1 MRFDARTRR
10 LAALLALALLATACA
25 SGRRTYRQGV
35 RESKRGNWDLAV
47 ARITRAVE
55 AEPDNLE
62 YRLALDNARAEASR
76 AHTDKALEAL
86 TEDDLDK
93 ARDELEIAVKFDAA
107 NRRALDQLA
116 SVGHRLRRREA
127 ERQKREELAEPRT
140 RPVRLP
146 TPVLSPRSTA
156 PITLKFND
164 TSLQKIFE
172 SLGKLAGVNIVFDP
186 DFRDKK
192 ISFDVTG
199 ITFEQALDQLTLL
212 HRLFYKV
219 LDQNT
224 IVLAPE
230 SPQKRRSYDD
240 LLVQTFYLRYTETKE
255 ITAVVKGLLTG
266 GSFKVVEN
274 PTLGAITVTGTPDQ
288 VALAQRIIEANDKP
302 RGEVLIELRIME
314 VRTDRAR
321 KFGIDLANYTGGS
334 GIGGITFAPQAQP
347 ADVVDVRAH
356 MLSSVNLSD
365 FVVTLPARVFARLE
379 ENRSITRI
387 LAAPRLRASEGKKTS
402 LKIGTEIAVP
412 TTTFTTPAAG
422 TNTYGPA
429 TSFSTR
435 NVGVNLEMTPKISA
449 GGEITLEVAAEFS
462 ALGGPRPVAQGLT
475 IDDILTRN
483 VSGILRLRDGETTL
497 IGGLRAQTDASSTS
511 GVMGAI
517 DIPILNKIFGSK
529 TSKHEESEVVI
540 SMTPRI
546 VRAPVLEEEDLRAM
560 PIGTDEV
567 KKVPGARQPLLG
579 LGEPEAKPET
589 KPEAKPGAASPKGPP
604 EPAASPR
611 PGPPPS
617 DTPTASTRPGPPS
630 PDPGAGLRPGT
641 ALPEPP
647 ARDSQADVGPVAAGP
662 VALPVRAQ
670 FAPQSASV
678 KAGEVGAVSVVVLG
692 AQDLT
697 AVELALTFDAAV
709 IEPVDM
715 APGALLTLDGSA
727 VGSEK
732 QGERGRYR
740 ARFTRQL
747 PTSGAGAVA
756 VFTFRGL
763 KPGDAALG
771 LGALSLTMP
780 AGAQT
785 PEAGAAPRVTVV
797 P

>member
-1 MRFDARTRR
+1 MRFDARTRG
-10 LAALLALALLATACA
+10 LVALLALALVAGGCA
-25 SGRRTYRQGV
+25 GGRRAFKQGV
-35 RESKRGNWDLAV
+35 KEGKKGNWDLAV
-47 ARITRAVE
+47 ARITKAAD

-62 YRLALDNARAEASR
+62 YRIALDHARAEASR
-76 AHTDKALEAL
+76 VHTEKAQEHLSAS
-86 TEDDLDK
+86 DLQ
-93 ARDELEIAVKFDAA
+93 AAQEELEIAVKFDPGY
-107 NRRALDQLA
+107 RRAIDLLASLEHRIQKAEAEKAKREQLA
-116 SVGHRLRRREA
+116 
-127 ERQKREELAEPRT
+127 LAPS
-140 RPVRLP
+140 RPTRLP

-172 SLGKLAGVNIVFDP
+172 SLGKLAGVNVVFDP

-192 ISFDVTG
+192 VNFDVAG

-274 PTLGAITVTGTPDQ
+274 PTLGAITVSGTPDQ
-288 VALAQRIIEANDKP
+288 VALARRIVEANDKP

-314 VRTDRAR
+314 VNLQKTRE
-321 KFGIDLANYTGGS
+321 FGLRLSNYEGGV
-334 GIGGITFAPQAQP
+334 TFAPNQP
-347 ADVVDVRAH
+347 ATPNQTTTQVRAH
-356 MLSSVNLSD
+356 LLSSINLAD
-365 FVVTLPARVFARLE
+365 FVVSLPSTVSLKLFE
-379 ENRSITRI
+379 DRSNARI

-422 TNTYGPA
+422 ANTYGPA

-462 ALGGPRPVAQGLT
+462 SLGDKRDLGGGLK
-475 IDDILTRN
+475 IDDVLTRN
-483 VSGILRLRDGETTL
+483 ISGILRLRDGETTL
-497 IGGLRAQTDASSTS
+497 IGGLRAQRNASSTS
-511 GVMGAI
+511 GLMGASE
-517 DIPILNKIFGSK
+517 IPILNRIFGSK
-529 TSKHEESEVVI
+529 TKIDEDREVVI

-546 VRAPVLEEEDLRAM
+546 VRAPVLEDEDLEPL

-567 KKVPGARQPLLG
+567 KRVPGARQPLLG
-579 LGEPEAKPET
+579 LGEPEPATAATSATPSGPAAKGTE
-589 KPEAKPGAASPKGPP
+589 PGAAPR
-604 EPAASPR
+604 PAAP
-611 PGPPPS
+611 PADAKPAETGATGAAPPP
-617 DTPTASTRPGPPS
+617 A
-630 PDPGAGLRPGT
+630 AAAA
-641 ALPEPP
+641 AL
-647 ARDSQADVGPVAAGP
+647 
-662 VALPVRAQ
+662 RAQ
-670 FAPQSASV
+670 FAPQTANV
-678 KAGEVGAVSVVVLG
+678 RPGEVGAVSVIVMG

-697 AVELALTFDAAV
+697 AVELILSFDAGV

-715 APGALLTLDGSA
+715 APGALLTLDGNA
-727 VGSEK
+727 VGTEK
-732 QGERGRYR
+732 QADGGRYR
-740 ARFTRQL
+740 ARFARQV
-747 PTSGAGAVA
+747 PASGAGAVA

-763 KPGDAALG
+763 KPGNAALG
-771 LGALSLTMP
+771 LGALTVTTP

-785 PEAGAAPRVTVV
+785 LEAGAAPRVTVA

>member
-1 MRFDARTRR
+1 MRFDARTRG
-10 LAALLALALLATACA
+10 LVALLALVLLAGGCA
-25 SGRRTYRQGV
+25 GGRRAFKQGV
-35 RESKRGNWDLAV
+35 KEGKKGNWDLAV
-47 ARITRAVE
+47 ARLTKASD

-62 YRLALDNARAEASR
+62 YRIALDHARSEASR
-76 AHTDKALEAL
+76 VHTEKAQEYLAEADLE
-86 TEDDLDK
+86 K
-93 ARDELEIAVKFDAA
+93 AQDELEIAVKFDPAY
-107 NRRALDQLA
+107 RRAVDLLA
-116 SVGHRLRRREA
+116 SVEHRIRKNEVEKA
-127 ERQKREELAEPRT
+127 KREQLAQAAS
-140 RPVRLP
+140 RPARLP

-172 SLGKLAGVNIVFDP
+172 SLGKLAGVNVVFDP

-192 ISFDVTG
+192 VNFDVAG

-314 VRTDRAR
+314 VNTKKTREY
-321 KFGIDLANYTGGS
+321 GIRLSNYEGAV
-334 GIGGITFAPQAQP
+334 TFAPNGAP
-347 ADVVDVRAH
+347 DPTSVAVRAH
-356 MLSSVNLSD
+356 LLSSVNLAD
-365 FVVTLPARVFARLE
+365 FVVTLPSTVSAKLFESRGMA
-379 ENRSITRI
+379 RI

-412 TTTFTTPAAG
+412 TTTFTTPQAG
-422 TNTYGPA
+422 QTTFGPA
-429 TSFSTR
+429 TSYSTR

-449 GGEITLEVAAEFS
+449 GGEITLEVTAEFS
-462 ALGGPRPVAQGLT
+462 SLGGPREVSKDFF
-475 IDDILTRN
+475 INDVLTRN

-497 IGGLRAQTDASSTS
+497 IGGLRAQTSTS
-511 GVMGAI
+511 SNSGALGVA
-517 DIPILNKIFGSK
+517 DVPILNRIFGSK
-529 TSKHEESEVVI
+529 KTEHEESEVVI
-540 SMTPRI
+540 AMTPRI
-546 VRAPVLEEEDLRAM
+546 VRAPVLEDEDLQPM

-567 KKVPGARQPLLG
+567 KRVPGARQPLLG
-579 LGEPEAKPET
+579 LGEPDAP
-589 KPEAKPGAASPKGPP
+589 ASPAPPPAAKATEPSAAGRPAAAPP
-604 EPAASPR
+604 EPKPAETGATGSAPVPAA
-611 PGPPPS
+611 
-617 DTPTASTRPGPPS
+617 
-630 PDPGAGLRPGT
+630 
-641 ALPEPP
+641 AL
-647 ARDSQADVGPVAAGP
+647 
-662 VALPVRAQ
+662 RAQ
-670 FAPQSASV
+670 FAPQTANV
-678 KAGEVGAVSVVVLG
+678 RPGEVGAVSVIVMG

-697 AVELALTFDAAV
+697 AVELILSFDPGV

-715 APGALLTLDGSA
+715 APGALLTLDGNA

-732 QGERGRYR
+732 QADGGRYR
-740 ARFTRQL
+740 ARFARQV
-747 PTSGAGAVA
+747 PASGAGAVA

-763 KPGDAALG
+763 KPGNANLG
-771 LGALSLTMP
+771 LGALTVTTP

-785 PEAGAAPRVTVV
+785 LEAGAAPRVTVA

>member
-1 MRFDARTRR
+1 MRFDARTRG
-10 LAALLALALLATACA
+10 LVALLALAVLAGGCA
-25 SGRRTYRQGV
+25 GGRRAYKQGV
-35 RESKRGNWDLAV
+35 KEGKRGDWDLAV
-47 ARITRAVE
+47 ARLTKAVD

-62 YRLALDNARAEASR
+62 YRIALDHARAEASR
-76 AHTDKALEAL
+76 VHTEKAQEHLSASELEAAQ
-86 TEDDLDK
+86 E
-93 ARDELEIAVKFDAA
+93 ELEIAVKFDPGY
-107 NRRALDQLA
+107 RRAIDLLAAVEHRIQKAEAEKAKREQLA
-116 SVGHRLRRREA
+116 
-127 ERQKREELAEPRT
+127 LAPS
-140 RPVRLP
+140 RPARLP

-172 SLGKLAGVNIVFDP
+172 SLGKLAGVNVVFDP

-192 ISFDVTG
+192 VNFDVAG

-288 VALAQRIIEANDKP
+288 VALAQRIIDANDKP

-314 VRTDRAR
+314 VNLQKTRE
-321 KFGIDLANYTGGS
+321 FGLRLSNYEGGV
-334 GIGGITFAPQAQP
+334 TFAPNQP
-347 ADVVDVRAH
+347 ATANQTTTQVRAH
-356 MLSSVNLSD
+356 LLSSINLAD
-365 FVVTLPARVFARLE
+365 FVVSLPSTVSLKLFE
-379 ENRSITRI
+379 DRSNARI

-422 TNTYGPA
+422 ANTYGPA

-462 ALGGPRPVAQGLT
+462 SLGDKRDVGGLK
-475 IDDILTRN
+475 IDDVLTRN
-483 VSGILRLRDGETTL
+483 ISGILRLRDGETTL
-497 IGGLRAQTDASSTS
+497 IGGLRAQRNASSTS
-511 GVMGAI
+511 GLMGASE
-517 DIPILNKIFGSK
+517 IPILNRIFGSK
-529 TSKHEESEVVI
+529 TKIDEDREVVI

-546 VRAPVLEEEDLRAM
+546 VRAPVLEDEDLEPL

-567 KKVPGARQPLLG
+567 KRVPGARQPLLG
-579 LGEPEAKPET
+579 LGEPEASASPA
-589 KPEAKPGAASPKGPP
+589 PPAAKAAEPGAAVRPAAAPP
-604 EPAASPR
+604 EPKPAETGATGSAPPQAAAP
-611 PGPPPS
+611 
-617 DTPTASTRPGPPS
+617 
-630 PDPGAGLRPGT
+630 L
-641 ALPEPP
+641 
-647 ARDSQADVGPVAAGP
+647 
-662 VALPVRAQ
+662 RAQ
-670 FAPQSASV
+670 FAPQTANV
-678 KAGEVGAVSVVVLG
+678 RPGEVGAVSVIVMG

-697 AVELALTFDAAV
+697 AVELILSFDPGV

-715 APGALLTLDGSA
+715 APGALLTLDGNA
-727 VGSEK
+727 VGTDK
-732 QGERGRYR
+732 QADGGRYR
-740 ARFTRQL
+740 ARFTRQV
-747 PTSGAGAVA
+747 PASGAGAVA

-763 KPGDAALG
+763 KPGNANLG
-771 LGALSLTMP
+771 LGALTVTTP

-785 PEAGAAPRVTVV
+785 LEAGAAPRVTVA

>member
-1 MRFDARTRR
+1 MRFDARTRG
-10 LAALLALALLATACA
+10 LVALLALAVLAGGCA
-25 SGRRTYRQGV
+25 GGRRAYKQGV
-35 RESKRGNWDLAV
+35 KEGKRGDWDLAV
-47 ARITRAVE
+47 ARLTKAVD

-62 YRLALDNARAEASR
+62 YRIALDHARAEASR
-76 AHTDKALEAL
+76 VHTEKAQEHLSASELEAAQ
-86 TEDDLDK
+86 E
-93 ARDELEIAVKFDAA
+93 ELEIAVKFDPGY
-107 NRRALDQLA
+107 RRAIDLLAAVEHRIQKAEAEKAKREQLA
-116 SVGHRLRRREA
+116 
-127 ERQKREELAEPRT
+127 LAPS
-140 RPVRLP
+140 RPARLP

-172 SLGKLAGVNIVFDP
+172 SLGKLAGVNVVFDP

-192 ISFDVTG
+192 VNFDVAG

-288 VALAQRIIEANDKP
+288 VALAQRIIDANDKP
-302 RGEVLIELRIME
+302 RGEVLIELRILE
-314 VRTDRAR
+314 VNTAKAR
-321 KFGIDLANYTGGS
+321 DFGIRLSNYEGGVS
-334 GIGGITFAPQAQP
+334 FAPTS
-347 ADVVDVRAH
+347 DTIGNSVSLRATL
-356 MLSSVNLSD
+356 LSSVNLAD
-365 FVVTLPARVFARLE
+365 FVVTLPSTVSAKLF
-379 ENRSITRI
+379 ENRSMARI

-412 TTTFTTPAAG
+412 TTTFTTPTAG
-422 TNTYGPA
+422 VSTYGPA

-462 ALGGPRPVAQGLT
+462 SLGQLREVSQGLK
-475 IDDILTRN
+475 INDVLTRN

-497 IGGLRAQTDASSTS
+497 IGGLRAQTETSSNA
-511 GVMGAI
+511 GLLGMG
-517 DIPILNKIFGSK
+517 DVPILNRIFGSK
-529 TSKHEESEVVI
+529 STNKEENEVVI
-540 SMTPRI
+540 SMTPRV
-546 VRAPVLEEEDLRAM
+546 VRAPVLEEEDLQAM

-579 LGEPEAKPET
+579 LGEPEPAPTPAPKSPEPGAAT
-589 KPEAKPGAASPKGPP
+589 RPGPGPEAKPEPRTDSKPDGKPAEPGGRTGDTAPGPSGPGAV
-604 EPAASPR
+604 PAA
-611 PGPPPS
+611 
-617 DTPTASTRPGPPS
+617 AM
-630 PDPGAGLRPGT
+630 
-641 ALPEPP
+641 
-647 ARDSQADVGPVAAGP
+647 
-662 VALPVRAQ
+662 RAQ
-670 FAPQSASV
+670 FAPQAANV
-678 KAGEVGAVSVVVLG
+678 RPGEVGAVSVIVMG

-697 AVELALTFDAAV
+697 SVELIVSFDPGV

-715 APGALLTLDGSA
+715 APGALLTLDGNA
-727 VGSEK
+727 VATDK
-732 QGERGRYR
+732 QADGGRYR
-740 ARFTRQL
+740 ARFTRQV
-747 PTSGAGAVA
+747 PASGAGAVA

-763 KPGDAALG
+763 KPGNANLG
-771 LGALSLTMP
+771 LGALTVTTP

-785 PEAGAAPRVTVV
+785 LEAGSAPRVTVA

>member
-1 MRFDARTRR
+1 MRLDARTRR
-10 LAALLALALLATACA
+10 LAALLALALLAAACA
-25 SGRRTYRQGV
+25 GGRRAYKQGV
-35 RESKRGNWDLAV
+35 KEGKRGNWDMAV
-47 ARITRAVE
+47 ARITKAAD

-62 YRLALDNARAEASR
+62 YRIALDHARAQASR
-76 AHTDKALEAL
+76 AHSEKAKELL
-86 TEDDLDK
+86 SEDDLEK
-93 ARDELEIAVKFDAA
+93 AKEELEIAVRFDPA
-107 NRRALDQLA
+107 NRQAIDHLA
-116 SVGHRLRRREA
+116 SVERRIRKREE
-127 ERQKREELAEPRT
+127 ERQKREGLAQPRT
-140 RPVRLP
+140 RPARLP

-172 SLGKLAGVNIVFDP
+172 SLGKLAGVNVVFDP

-192 ISFDVTG
+192 VNFDVTG

-230 SPQKRRSYDD
+230 SPQKRRSYDE
-240 LLVQTFYLRYTETKE
+240 LLVQTFYLRFTETKE

-314 VRTDRAR
+314 VNTKKTREY
-321 KFGIDLANYTGGS
+321 GIRLSNYEGAV
-334 GIGGITFAPQAQP
+334 TFAPNGAP
-347 ADVVDVRAH
+347 DPTAVAVRAH
-356 MLSSVNLSD
+356 LLSSVNLAD
-365 FVVTLPARVFARLE
+365 FVVTLPSTVSAKLFESRGMA
-379 ENRSITRI
+379 RI

-412 TTTFTTPAAG
+412 TTTFTTPQAG
-422 TNTYGPA
+422 QTTFGPA

-449 GGEITLEVAAEFS
+449 GGEITLEVTAEFS
-462 ALGGPRPVAQGLT
+462 SLGGPREVSKDFF
-475 IDDILTRN
+475 INDVLTRN

-497 IGGLRAQTDASSTS
+497 IGGLRAQTNTSSSS
-511 GVMGAI
+511 GALGVA
-517 DIPILNKIFGSK
+517 DVPILNRIFGSK
-529 TSKHEESEVVI
+529 KTEHEESEVVI

-546 VRAPVLEEEDLRAM
+546 VRSPVLEEEDLRAM

-567 KKVPGARQPLLG
+567 KRVPGARQPLLG
-579 LGEPEAKPET
+579 LAEPEPRPSPSPSPAAGQKP
-589 KPEAKPGAASPKGPP
+589 PEPGQKAP
-604 EPAASPR
+604 EPAAGAR
-611 PGPPPS
+611 PAAAP
-617 DTPTASTRPGPPS
+617 
-630 PDPGAGLRPGT
+630 
-641 ALPEPP
+641 PEPP
-647 ARDSQADVGPVAAGP
+647 ARGPEEAVSPSASAAP
-662 VALPVRAQ
+662 AVPMRAQ
-670 FAPQSASV
+670 FAPQSANV
-678 KAGEVGAVSVVVLG
+678 KPGEVGAVSVIVLG

-697 AVELALTFDAAV
+697 GVELTLSFDPGV

-715 APGALLTLDGSA
+715 AAGALLTLDGGA

-732 QGERGRYR
+732 QGESGRYR
-740 ARFTRQL
+740 ARFTRQV
-747 PTSGAGAVA
+747 PASGAGAVA

-763 KPGDAALG
+763 KPGNASLG
-771 LGALSLTMP
+771 LGALTLTTP

-785 PEAGAAPRVTVV
+785 LEAGAAPRVTVA